1 MTKWS
6 FSGLKDFEQ
15 CGRKFHEVKVLKRY
29 PKMDNAANLYGTALH
44 KQAENYI
51 LHHTP
56 LDKDFK
62 FLQPILESLKAMPGD
77 KLCEWEMALTEDL
90 SACAFDSPTYWVRGI
105 ADLIIL
111 SPCRTKARCFDYKS
125 GSDKYAD
132 TDQLLLMALMIFAHF
147 PTVQSVSG
155 GLLFVLK
162 GTLSKHRITRAQIEQ
177 AWWRWRERVAKL
189 EAAHTTGVW
198 NPKQSGLCKKYC
210 PVTTCEFQ
218 GVR

>member
-77 KLCEWEMALTEDL
+77 K
-90 SACAFDSPTYWVRGI
+90 
-105 ADLIIL
+105 
-111 SPCRTKARCFDYKS
+111 
-125 GSDKYAD
+125 
-132 TDQLLLMALMIFAHF
+132 
-147 PTVQSVSG
+147 SVSG